1 MPPEVIAREE
11 YVPAKYDIFS
21 AGVILFTLYSG
32 FPPFKSAAQDDPNYK
47 EIISGNFD
55 KFWAEIVK
63 ERRKKSDFYPK
74 DFQNL
79 INSMLHYNPS
89 ERATLKTIV
98 ESSWYKNEEIST
110 IEEVRELFEKRNLKI
125 IEQPP
130 VLVTNQPESLEIEEE
145 KEIGTTVSSRVQ
157 IRRSVDD

>member
-1 MPPEVIAREE
+1 
-11 YVPAKYDIFS
+11 
-21 AGVILFTLYSG
+21 
-32 FPPFKSAAQDDPNYK
+32 
-47 EIISGNFD
+47 
-55 KFWAEIVK
+55 
-63 ERRKKSDFYPK
+63 
-74 DFQNL
+74 
-79 INSMLHYNPS
+79 MLHHDS
-89 ERATLKTIV
+89 SLRDTLKTIE
-98 ESSWYKNEEIST
+98 ESPWYINEEIST